1 MAVGKNN
8 SGNIV
13 ADESLSGLLESTRKP
28 RAFNSMARLGGFDTK
43 SEEEL
48 KLLTAPELTQ
58 YNKDRA
64 DARSKG
70 IAEMLFIL
78 SDAFGGRD
86 ILGRSIGRRQI
97 AQQEAEAERQRQQQI
112 QTEETLKQY
121 LNPQQYALYVAGASL
136 GDIAKFTTQDLS
148 GQQIIEKTDESV
160 ESFTKDTDFQDD
172 YANLDQ
178 AFSPADAFQETF
190 LNVPSRFL
198 LGTDLAPETAAAIRD
213 RDNLN
218 LEILATLAND
228 YTGRPSNLL
237 LTEIKKNI
245 PESSATSEADAFQKY
260 SNFKI
265 QTESRIKNLEDG
277 IRSPNLSDSDKE
289 KYREELF
296 KSKVLLKK
304 LQAATL
310 GLKGKSKN
318 ILEPDSNPSSVD
330 FSNLYLE

>member
-1 MAVGKNN
+1 VASIFDPKNP
-8 SGNIV
+8 
-13 ADESLSGLLESTRKP
+13 T
-28 RAFNSMARLGGFDTK
+28 AFNLLGNQQQQPFTIGQENYQQPNANASGMNRNQRIGF
-43 SEEEL
+43 
-48 KLLTAPELTQ
+48 
-58 YNKDRA
+58 
-64 DARSKG
+64 
-70 IAEMLFIL
+70 MLAAL

-86 ILGRSIGRRQI
+86 VAGRALGRSQLMK
-97 AQQEAEAERQRQQQI
+97 QEAEAERQRQEQI
-112 QTEETLKQY
+112 QAQETLKQY
-121 LNPQQYALYVAGASL
+121 LNPQQYALYAAGVPFSE
-136 GDIAKFTTQDLS
+136 IAEFTTQDLS
-148 GQQIIEKTDESV
+148 GQQMIEKTDESV
-160 ESFTKDTDFQDD
+160 EAFTKDTDFQDD

-310 GLKGKSKN
+310 GLKGESKN
-318 ILEPDSNPSSVD
+318 ILEPDSNLSSVD

>member
-1 MAVGKNN
+1 MASIFDSNN
-8 SGNIV
+8 P
-13 ADESLSGLLESTRKP
+13 T
-28 RAFNSMARLGGFDTK
+28 AFNLFGNQQQQPFTISQENYQQPSTSTNTSGITRNQRIGLMLAALG
-43 SEEEL
+43 
-48 KLLTAPELTQ
+48 
-58 YNKDRA
+58 
-64 DARSKG
+64 
-70 IAEMLFIL
+70 
-78 SDAFGGRD
+78 DAFAGRD
-86 ILGRSIGRRQI
+86 IVGRALQRSQAFRQQAEI
-97 AQQEAEAERQRQQQI
+97 DRQKQEAERQRQQQI
-112 QTEETLKQY
+112 QTQETLKQY
-121 LNPQQYALYVAGASL
+121 LNPQQYALYAAGVPFS
-136 GDIAKFTTQDLS
+136 DIAEFTTQDSS

-160 ESFTKDTDFQDD
+160 EAFTKDTDFQDD

-277 IRSPNLSDSDKE
+277 IKSPNLSDSDKE

>member
-1 MAVGKNN
+1 MASIFDTNN
-8 SGNIV
+8 P
-13 ADESLSGLLESTRKP
+13 T
-28 RAFNSMARLGGFDTK
+28 AFNLLGNQQQQPFTI
-43 SEEEL
+43 
-48 KLLTAPELTQ
+48 
-58 YNKDRA
+58 
-64 DARSKG
+64 SKENYQQPSTSTNTSG
-70 IAEMLFIL
+70 MTRNQRIGLMLAAL
-78 SDAFGGRD
+78 SDAFAGRD
-86 ILGRSIGRRQI
+86 IAGRALQRSQAFRQQ
-97 AQQEAEAERQRQQQI
+97 AEVDRQRQEAERQRQQQI
-112 QTEETLKQY
+112 QRQETLKQY
-121 LNPQQYALYVAGASL
+121 LNPQQYALYAAGVPFSA
-136 GDIAKFTTQDLS
+136 IAEFTTQDSS

-160 ESFTKDTDFQDD
+160 EAFTKDTDFQDD

-198 LGTDLAPETAAAIRD
+198 FGTDLAPETAAAIRD

-277 IRSPNLSDSDKE
+277 IKSPNLSDSDKE